1 MLLFD
6 ENGQTQ
12 PISVTGQWAKWDEE
26 LSNYSGTSQGSQ
38 SSGWNPT
45 PFASSATSTQ
55 ATPSYVSSGGG
66 GSRGSSVSSSA
77 YPYQYIAPQLLGST
91 STTSYSG
98 GGPLPT
104 MKTASMTAPEYNL
117 PEYDYGRISYLAQQ
131 QAAPLYSKARNA
143 LNTGIGKIASVDN
156 PYMQG
161 LARKQ
166 LMSGYGGGLSE
177 IAAGAARTGAQL
189 YAPEYAGQ
197 MQKATSEYGGQLTAA
212 QANMQAQ
219 QSTYANEFQ
228 AALAEWQKSL
238 VQTTTSANTY
248 SGAQMFNPNTGQ
260 MRGGSSG
267 GYTPTGLKYADPL
280 YGKTYASYDD
290 YIASGD
296 YMNTLGTG
304 GQILNPA
311 NYGIVKW

>member
-6 ENGQTQ
+6 ENGETQ
-12 PISVTGQWAKWDEE
+12 PISVTNQWAKWDNE

-45 PFASSATSTQ
+45 PFGSSATSAQ

-77 YPYQYIAPQLLGST
+77 YPYQYIAPQLKSQT

-104 MKTASMTAPEYNL
+104 MTAPKYNL
-117 PEYDYGRISYLAQQ
+117 PEYDYGRINYLAQQ

-143 LNTGIGKIASVDN
+143 LTTGIGKVASTDN

-161 LARKQ
+161 QARKQ

-197 MQKATSEYGGQLTAA
+197 MQKATSEYGGELATS
-212 QANMQAQ
+212 
-219 QSTYANEFQ
+219 QSNFQ

-248 SGAQMFNPNTGQ
+248 NEAQTFNPNTGTF
-260 MRGGSSG
+260 GSGTSEDDRYEIAPG
-267 GYTPTGLKYADPL
+267 IYAYRHTGPVWPSNSVLA
-280 YGKTYASYDD
+280 
-290 YIASGD
+290 
-296 YMNTLGTG
+296 
-304 GQILNPA
+304 NPR
-311 NYGIVKW
+311 